1 MHDDIELISEQVDT
15 ARFGVSKF
23 ILDLLDLDRGF
34 SGLANLLLILYLS
47 HNVTKLSSYYSMKRI
62 IIVFISL
69 VSRETIE
76 VIVLPD

>member
-1 MHDDIELISEQVDT
+1 MCDDIELISEQVDT

-47 HNVTKLSSYYSMKRI
+47 HNLMKLSLYYSMKRI

-69 VSRETIE
+69 VSRETI
-76 VIVLPD
+76 

>member
-15 ARFGVSKF
+15 ARFSVSKF

-34 SGLANLLLILYLS
+34 SGLAILLLILYLS
-47 HNVTKLSSYYSMKRI
+47 HNVMKFSLYYSMKQI

-69 VSRETIE
+69 VSRETI
-76 VIVLPD
+76 